1 MNELTAIRILH
12 LDDDAAYASLMADM
26 LERED
31 ERFTI
36 VTESSATEGL
46 DRLAEDDIDCIV
58 SDYNM
63 PGMDGIDFLEAVR
76 EGYPDLPFI
85 LCTGKGSEAVASEAI
100 SAGVTDYLQ
109 KEPGTERFE
118 LLANRIDD
126 AVELTRAQ
134 RERRRNLDAIETARE
149 GIAIFGDGSEM
160 VYVNEAFA
168 DIYGY
173 DREAMVGEHWEL
185 IYRDEDVS
193 MVHDEILPTIEANG
207 HWRGETI
214 GVRAD
219 GSTFVEDHTLASTD
233 EGELVCTIQDITED
247 KDRKRELKKKKRR
260 YQAVFH
266 DPNILVGLLD
276 TTGTVLEI
284 NETAMEYVDAD
295 LAEVTGKPFWET
307 PWFTGDE
314 AIEAT
319 IRSRVEQAATG
330 EYVEFEAD
338 LSETVADQLVVNGV
352 IRPVTND
359 DGEVVSLLVS
369 DRDITERKRREQE
382 IELKNRAMD
391 EAPVG
396 IVISDPARDDNP
408 ITYAND
414 RFKQL
419 TGYAEEEILGR
430 NCRFLQGEAT
440 APEPVATMRN
450 AIDDREPVTVELRN
464 DRKDGTE
471 FWTRVSVAPVKNDA
485 GDVTHFVGFQE
496 DISERKR

>member
-1 MNELTAIRILH
+1 MNGLAAIRILH
-12 LDDDAAYASLMADM
+12 VDDDAAYASLMADM

-31 ERFTI
+31 ERFT
-36 VTESSATEGL
+36 VETELSAAEGV
-46 DRLAEDDIDCIV
+46 DRLAKDDIDCVV

-63 PGMDGIDFLEAVR
+63 PSMDGIEFLEAVR
-76 EGYPDLPFI
+76 EEYPDLPFI

-109 KEPGTERFE
+109 KAPGTERFE

-134 RERRRNLDAIETARE
+134 RERQRNLDAIETARE
-149 GIAIFGDGSEM
+149 GIAIFDDGGEM
-160 VYVNEAFA
+160 IYVNEAFA

-173 DREAMVGEHWEL
+173 DREAMIGEHWEL
-185 IYRDEDVS
+185 IYRDEDFS

-233 EGELVCTIQDITED
+233 EGELVCTIQDITEH
-247 KDRKRELKKKKRR
+247 KDRKQKLKKKTRR

-276 TTGTVLEI
+276 TAGTVLEI
-284 NETAMEYVDAD
+284 NETAMGYVDAESAD
-295 LAEVTGKPFWET
+295 VTGKPFWET

-314 AIEAT
+314 AIQET
-319 IRSRVEQAATG
+319 IRHRIEQAATG
-330 EYVEFEAD
+330 EYVEFEVD
-338 LSETVADQLVVNGV
+338 LSETVDDRLVVNGV

-359 DGEVVSLLVS
+359 NNEVVSLLVS
-369 DRDITERKRREQE
+369 DRDITERKQRQQE
-382 IELKNRAMD
+382 LKLKNRAMD

-396 IVISDPARDDNP
+396 IVISDPERDDNP

-419 TGYAEEEILGR
+419 TGYAEDEILGR

-440 APEPVATMRN
+440 DPEPVATMRK
-450 AIDDREPVTVELRN
+450 AIDNREPVTVELRN
-464 DRKDGTE
+464 YRKDGTE
-471 FWTRVSVAPVKNDA
+471 FWTRVSIAPVKNDA
-485 GDVTHFVGFQE
+485 GDVTHFVGFQQ
-496 DISERKR
+496 DVSK